1 MALVVLDTSIVIAFL
16 DPDDALHEAAV
27 QALADRQ
34 HDELIVP
41 ASAYAE
47 MLVGPYRSG
56 AKAVAEIE
64 SFLAD
69 FAIRIEPITATIARA
84 AARLRGR
91 SKSLRLPDALVL
103 ATAEE
108 FGAALVLT
116 GDASLARSSRRVTVV
131 RAR

>member
-1 MALVVLDTSIVIAFL
+1 VALVVLDTSIVIAFL

-27 QALADRQ
+27 RALTDRQ

-56 AKAVAEIE
+56 AKAVAKVE
-64 SFLAD
+64 SFLED

-84 AARLRGR
+84 AARFRGR

-103 ATAEE
+103 ATADELE
-108 FGAALVLT
+108 AEMVLT
-116 GDASLARSSRRVTVV
+116 GDASWARSSRRVTVI